1 MMPENL
7 ASATSAECNRGKGET
22 GPAAMCPH
30 ENTRAHLSLVA
41 LAASARVRLR
51 LKKGHVGRQC
61 GRTLGTFPCRRP
73 NATSAANSGFDRPSM
88 IALASSRIP
97 ELGARWKRG
106 RLAGNRRRQSLAGQA
121 AYTGLGI
128 VVGDPR

>member
-51 LKKGHVGRQC
+51 LKKGTWEGSAAELWVPFPADDRTLPRLQTADSIGRQ
-61 GRTLGTFPCRRP
+61 
-73 NATSAANSGFDRPSM
+73 
-88 IALASSRIP
+88 
-97 ELGARWKRG
+97 
-106 RLAGNRRRQSLAGQA
+106 
-121 AYTGLGI
+121 
-128 VVGDPR
+128 